1 MRFEAL
7 QYLKHAL
14 DGLRSKKGIS
24 EAHMTLVRLEAQL
37 ALLRDEDDGGGDDSY
52 PGRDPRREERDQ
64 PPQRAG

>member
-24 EAHMTLVRLEAQL
+24 ESHSVTVRLEAQL
-37 ALLRDEDDGGGDDSY
+37 ALLRDEDDGGGDHSY
-52 PGRDPRREERDQ
+52 PGRDPRREERERT
-64 PPQRAG
+64 PQRPG